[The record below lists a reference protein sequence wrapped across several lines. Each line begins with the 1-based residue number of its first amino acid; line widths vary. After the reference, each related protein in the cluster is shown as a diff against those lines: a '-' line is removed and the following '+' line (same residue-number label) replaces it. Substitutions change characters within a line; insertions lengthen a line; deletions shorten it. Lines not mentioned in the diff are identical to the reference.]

1 MSRRTSKKDRS
12 SRKAGFGY
20 FLREG
25 LSSVFVHGF
34 TSAAA
39 VTVIAACLMITG
51 IFSLVAYNID
61 LQIRELEGESEIV
74 VYIDDSVSRED
85 AQALG
90 DQIRAVPNVKEAVFV
105 TKEELFEDYLD
116 SLGEEAYVMEDLRE
130 DNPLRDSYQIN
141 MVDVSLHA
149 ATVKAL
155 EEIPGI
161 ASSSS
166 SQEVSQRLI
175 QLRRVTNMIS
185 YTLVAL
191 LGAVSVFIIANTV
204 KLAMLARREEIAVM
218 KMVGATNHFIR
229 APFVVEGMTLG
240 LLAGLLA
247 FFAQWGV
254 YQYVNRQLA
263 QGTAIL
269 TLVSFSTVWQ
279 PMLLIM
285 LGAGLLLGVGGSVLT
300 IRKFLRV

>member
-1 MSRRTSKKDRS
+1 MSKKSLKRRM
-12 SRKAGFGY
+12 RKAGFGY
-20 FLREG
+20 FMREG
-25 LSSVFVHGF
+25 LSSIFVHGF
-34 TSAAA
+34 TSFAA
-39 VTVIAACLMITG
+39 VTVIGACLMITG
-51 IFSLVAYNID
+51 IFSLLAYNID
-61 LQIRELEGESEIV
+61 LQIQQLSGESEIV

-85 AQALG
+85 AIAMG
-90 DQIRAVPNVKEAVFV
+90 AKIRAMDNIKEAVFV
-105 TKEELFEDYLD
+105 SKEALFDAYLEK
-116 SLGEEAYVMEDLRE
+116 LGEDAYVMEDLRE

-141 MVDVSLHA
+141 MKDVSLHRE
-149 ATVKAL
+149 TVEAL
-155 EEIPGI
+155 EKLQGI

-166 SQEVSQRLI
+166 NQEVSERLI

-185 YTLVAL
+185 YTLIAL

-269 TLVSFSTVWQ
+269 TLVPFSAVWQ

>member
-1 MSRRTSKKDRS
+1 MSKKSLKRRT
-12 SRKAGFGY
+12 RKAGFGY
-20 FLREG
+20 FMREG
-25 LSSVFVHGF
+25 LSSIFVHGF
-34 TSAAA
+34 TSFAA
-39 VTVIAACLMITG
+39 VTVIGACLMITG
-51 IFSLVAYNID
+51 IFSLLAYNID
-61 LQIRELEGESEIV
+61 LQIQQLSGESEIV

-85 AQALG
+85 AIAMG
-90 DQIRAVPNVKEAVFV
+90 AKIRAMDNIKEAVFV
-105 TKEELFEDYLD
+105 SKEALFDAYLEK
-116 SLGEEAYVMEDLRE
+116 LGEDAYVMEDLRE

-141 MVDVSLHA
+141 MKDVSRHRE
-149 ATVKAL
+149 TVEAL
-155 EEIPGI
+155 EKLQGI

-166 SQEVSQRLI
+166 NQEVSERLI

-185 YTLVAL
+185 YTLIAL

-229 APFVVEGMTLG
+229 APFVVEGMILG

-269 TLVSFSTVWQ
+269 TLVPFSAVWQ